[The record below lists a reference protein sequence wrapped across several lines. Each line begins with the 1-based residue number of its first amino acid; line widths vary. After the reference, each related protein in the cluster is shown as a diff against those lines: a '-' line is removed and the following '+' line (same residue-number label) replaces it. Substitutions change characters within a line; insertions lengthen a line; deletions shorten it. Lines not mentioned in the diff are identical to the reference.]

1 MTVAAGIEIGTG
13 GRPEPSPSQV
23 PASVPGKA
31 QSAARIGAGAPGS
44 SSSLGQGWESFRS
57 NWQSQLASLGAVDAS
72 AAEEAGAD
80 GTRTSVASGLEE
92 AAGSESPA
100 TSNLAGSAFL
110 PLSHGNTQQVAAKVG
125 VTGWLSSGSRAGIS
139 SGRIAAAGSRQA
151 GVNLKAKNLADAR
164 PAESAGGTRPAKTGK
179 SAKPEPAG
187 VGSAP
192 SLVTAIAENVP
203 PAIPVYG
210 AESPVANRADVQQS
224 PLQTVLTTALPTGLA
239 LNSFSSQAPLSGG
252 PEAAVGRKSAGGNQA
267 ADRAGGPEAHSSAPD
282 GPGAGAGAT
291 SAAGN
296 QAATGLRVPGE
307 PWSNPDHLFAAA
319 GQTNAPGMRAADS
332 VATAVTPGKASLA
345 PTPGKYPLPGLRAGA
360 PSEEPTAAEA
370 SARGGPGPSA
380 ADETASSAGRIS
392 AQAEERRETQP
403 QNLGQNQIQAQPG
416 SQPVGAVAAA
426 IASQAADQGFAVG
439 NAAASESVP
448 SPAVDPM
455 VGQPGRSGGG
465 RVSARAT
472 EGMAHAPSMAEP
484 VQHANHS
491 LVGQS
496 GGPGGDAFALAR
508 DPAGTPGPMNAADGN
523 AGGSTGAAA
532 EPAVGEAFS
541 ALDAEAAPGTPS
553 WIHAGGRRAEAGF
566 QDPDLGWVGV
576 RAEMAAGG
584 IHAALVPDSAA
595 AAQALG
601 GHLAG
606 LNAYLS
612 EQHTPVETLTLAA
625 PHGRGAEQA
634 ADQGL
639 SQGMHQGSG
648 QDSQQGAYS
657 DPQSDTQ
664 LIVPAIAAA
673 AAAEVSAQVG
683 RQTTTAQV
691 RGTGDGH
698 ISVIA

>member
-44 SSSLGQGWESFRS
+44 SSSSEQGWESFRS

-72 AAEEAGAD
+72 VAEEAGAD
-80 GTRTSVASGLEE
+80 GTRTSVESGLEE

-100 TSNLAGSAFL
+100 TSNLADSAVL
-110 PLSHGNTQQVAAKVG
+110 PLNQGNTQQVAANVG
-125 VTGWLSSGSRAGIS
+125 VTGWLSPGSRAGIS

-151 GVNLKAKNLADAR
+151 AANLKAKNLADAR
-164 PAESAGGTRPAKTGK
+164 PAESAGGTRPANTGK
-179 SAKPEPAG
+179 NAKPEPAG

-203 PAIPVYG
+203 PAITVYG
-210 AESPVANRADVQQS
+210 AGSPVANRADAQQS

-252 PEAAVGRKSAGGNQA
+252 PEAAVGRKSTDGNQA

-282 GPGAGAGAT
+282 GPGAGAGVT

-296 QAATGLRVPGE
+296 QAATG
-307 PWSNPDHLFAAA
+307 
-319 GQTNAPGMRAADS
+319 
-332 VATAVTPGKASLA
+332 
-345 PTPGKYPLPGLRAGA
+345 A
-360 PSEEPTAAEA
+360 PSEEPTATEA

-380 ADETASSAGRIS
+380 ADESASSAGRIS
-392 AQAEERRETQP
+392 AQAEEPRETQP

-416 SQPVGAVAAA
+416 SQPVGGVAAPIA
-426 IASQAADQGFAVG
+426 IQAADRESAAG
-439 NAAASESVP
+439 NAAASEFVP
-448 SPAVDPM
+448 SPAVDPI
-455 VGQPGRSGGG
+455 VEQPGRSGGG

-472 EGMAHAPSMAEP
+472 EGMAHAASMAEP

-491 LVGQS
+491 AEGQS
-496 GGPGGDAFALAR
+496 GGTGVDAFALAR
-508 DPAGTPGPMNAADGN
+508 DPAGARGPMNVADGN

-532 EPAVGEAFS
+532 EPAVREAFS

-553 WIHAGGRRAEAGF
+553 WIHAGSRRAEAGF

-584 IHAALVPDSAA
+584 VHAALVPDSAA

-634 ADQGL
+634 ADEGV
-639 SQGMHQGSG
+639 SHGMHQGSG
-648 QDSQQGAYS
+648 QDPPQGAYS

-664 LIVPAIAAA
+664 PIARAIPAAA
-673 AAAEVSAQVG
+673 VAEVSAQAG

-691 RGTGDGH
+691 RGPGDGH